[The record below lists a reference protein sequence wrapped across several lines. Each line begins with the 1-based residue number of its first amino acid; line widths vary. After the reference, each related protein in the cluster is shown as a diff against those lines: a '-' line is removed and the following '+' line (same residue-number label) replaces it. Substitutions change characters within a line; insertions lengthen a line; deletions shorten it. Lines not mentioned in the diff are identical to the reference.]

1 MATQMFGN
9 INLMVFGGGGEAG
22 NVPNFL
28 QEYLF
33 EIK

>member
-9 INLMVFGGGGEAG
+9 INLMVFGGEAG
-22 NVPNFL
+22 IVPNFL